1 MPPVTATAETEVKT
15 AFFNV
20 YRFERIFGSA
30 DAFYEAYYEMTMNAM
45 STSGRF
51 ARLGSEDRTYNVATY
66 VLIIVNCLLPNLTVS
81 SFSHTACHSLSTQ
94 TKRTKTKKMTPAA

>member
-51 ARLGSEDRTYNVATY
+51 ARLGSEDRK
-66 VLIIVNCLLPNLTVS
+66 S
-81 SFSHTACHSLSTQ
+81 SFHKHASSF
-94 TKRTKTKKMTPAA
+94 RIFVKTLTL